1 LARPLSSR
9 GSSEIKS
16 SLDQALA
23 DPLCSRWELEY
34 RIFNIDDFFL
44 YVIDQGIIIRDSEGK
59 AIRMVGAMTDITD
72 QKIMTIQ
79 LGELNQELQKYTQEL
94 ENSNSKL
101 KISLGHNRM

>member
-1 LARPLSSR
+1 
-9 GSSEIKS
+9 
-16 SLDQALA
+16 
-23 DPLCSRWELEY
+23 
-34 RIFNIDDFFL
+34 
-44 YVIDQGIIIRDSEGK
+44 
-59 AIRMVGAMTDITD
+59 MVGAMTDITD